1 MTINGV
7 EIQCAKQSEH
17 VNTPNKS
24 ELFVKNLILFNFDFF
39 LTNLIKNLVIAT
51 KLQ

>member
-7 EIQCAKQSEH
+7 EIQCTRQSKH

-24 ELFVKNLILFNFDFF
+24 DLFVKNLILFNCDFF

-51 KLQ
+51 KLE

>member
-7 EIQCAKQSEH
+7 EIQCARQSEH
-17 VNTPNKS
+17 VNAPNKS
-24 ELFVKNLILFNFDFF
+24 ELFVKNLILFNCEFF

-51 KLQ
+51 KLE

>member
-1 MTINGV
+1 GV
-7 EIQCAKQSEH
+7 EIQCARQSEH

-24 ELFVKNLILFNFDFF
+24 ELFVKKLIFFNCDFY